1 MPMAAGEVK
10 DPGRNIP
17 RGLILGML
25 IVLAVYLLV
34 NLAYCY
40 ALPISEI
47 ASSSST
53 LHGSALPVAAKAAQ
67 TFLPRFGVGLMAIA
81 GVLST
86 VGALNGSIL
95 TGARIP
101 FAMARDGLFFT
112 RFADLNVKTAVPVAA
127 IIFQAIWG
135 SLLVLSATFDQLTDC
150 VVFAGMIF
158 YAATTAA
165 VFVLR
170 RKMPGAAR
178 PYKTLGY
185 PFVPVVFIMVALWLL
200 VNTLQTSTVESV
212 AGLVLIALGLPVF
225 FWQRRARRSP
235 AATP

>member
-1 MPMAAGEVK
+1 MF
-10 DPGRNIP
+10 
-17 RGLILGML
+17 

-53 LHGSALPVAAKAAQ
+53 LHGTALPVAAKAAQ

-101 FAMARDGLFFT
+101 FAMARDGLFFA
-112 RFADLNVKTAVPVAA
+112 RFADLSASTAVPGAA
-127 IIFQAIWG
+127 IIFQALRG

-170 RKMPGAAR
+170 RKMPNAVR

-185 PFVPVVFIMVALWLL
+185 PLVPLVFIMVALWLL
-200 VNTLQTSTVESV
+200 VNTLQTSRVESI

-225 FWQRRARRSP
+225 LWQRKARCDAGVKP
-235 AATP
+235 

>member
-1 MPMAAGEVK
+1 MA
-10 DPGRNIP
+10 D
-17 RGLILGML
+17 
-25 IVLAVYLLV
+25 
-34 NLAYCY
+34 
-40 ALPISEI
+40 I
-47 ASSSST
+47 ASSSSP
-53 LHGSALPVAAKAAQ
+53 LHRSALPVAAKVAQ
-67 TFLPRFGVGLMAIA
+67 TFLPRFGVGLMAVA

-95 TGARIP
+95 TSARIP
-101 FAMARDGLFFT
+101 FAMARDGLFFN
-112 RFADLNVKTAVPVAA
+112 RFADLHVKTAVPVAS
-127 IIFQAIWG
+127 IIFQALWG

-170 RKMPGAAR
+170 RKMPDAPR

-185 PFVPVVFIMVALWLL
+185 PFVPLLFIMVALWLL
-200 VNTLQTSTVESV
+200 VNTLRTSTVESV

-225 FWQRRARRSP
+225 FWQKRARQN
-235 AATP
+235 AA

>member
-127 IIFQAIWG
+127 IIFQALWG

-158 YAATTAA
+158 YAATMAA

>member
-1 MPMAAGEVK
+1 
-10 DPGRNIP
+10 
-17 RGLILGML
+17 LIIGMF

-101 FAMARDGLFFT
+101 YAMARDGLFFT
-112 RFADLNVKTAVPVAA
+112 RFADLNDKTSVPVSSV
-127 IIFQAIWG
+127 IFQGIWA
-135 SLLVLSATFDQLTDC
+135 SVLALSATFDQLTDC

-158 YAATTAA
+158 YASTTAA

-170 RKMPGAAR
+170 RKMPAAPR

-185 PFVPVVFIMVALWLL
+185 PVVPLVFIMVALWLL
-200 VNTLQTSTVESV
+200 VNTLRTSTVESI

-225 FWQRRARRSP
+225 LWQRRTRRK
-235 AATP
+235 AAAQP